1 MSSTTEHLMSGV
13 QAQTNLEV
21 QSSAFVLPIVEPSN
35 KHAAGKDNLMNS
47 ALPGAPFATLWYFN
61 LKSKGNAIRQLNLGG
76 QVVGNGGVNRNS
88 AVYATVTEVDFNG
101 TLIGDANLA
110 VTNVAPTDNGQ
121 IFIRLQNSFT
131 VRPID
136 VVVKI
141 LVIN

>member
-1 MSSTTEHLMSGV
+1 MPSQTENLMSTV
-13 QAQTNLEV
+13 QGHPNLEK
-21 QSSAFVLPIVEPSN
+21 QSSAAILPIVEPSS
-35 KHAAGKDNLMNS
+35 KQSVGDSKQINS
-47 ALPGAPFATLWYFN
+47 ALPGAPFGTLWFFN
-61 LKSKGNAIRQLNLGG
+61 LKSQGNAIRQLNLGG

-88 AVYATVTEVDFNG
+88 AVFATVTEVDFNG

-110 VTNVAPTDNGQ
+110 VANVAPTDNGQ

-136 VVVKI
+136 VVVKV

>member
-1 MSSTTEHLMSGV
+1 MSSNAENLMSDV
-13 QAQTNLEV
+13 QAQTSLEA
-21 QSSAFVLPIVEPSN
+21 QSSALVLPIVEPSN
-35 KHAAGKDNLMNS
+35 KHVAGKGNLTNS
-47 ALPGAPFATLWYFN
+47 ALPGAPFGTLWYFN
-61 LKSKGNAIRQLNLGG
+61 LKSQGDAIRQLNLGG

-101 TLIGDANLA
+101 TLIGAANLA

-131 VRPID
+131 ARPID